1 MTTSSQEKRP
11 AKIQFAPE
19 LLLKAQNIKLVLLD
33 VDGVLTDGGLFFAET
48 AKDDSRI
55 ATETIKRFNTLD
67 GHGLKMLMNAGIT
80 PAIISGRDSLPLRQ
94 RLKALGIEHFYLGNE
109 SKLQSALELQ
119 QKLNLNWSQTATM
132 GDDWPDLPLLC
143 RSQLAAAPINAHI
156 EVLDRSDWTSQFQG
170 GHGAVR
176 ELCDLLLCATGFYQT
191 ILDSYT
197 NTENSI

>member
-1 MTTSSQEKRP
+1 
-11 AKIQFAPE
+11 
-19 LLLKAQNIKLVLLD
+19 
-33 VDGVLTDGGLFFAET
+33 
-48 AKDDSRI
+48 
-55 ATETIKRFNTLD
+55 
-67 GHGLKMLMNAGIT
+67 
-80 PAIISGRDSLPLRQ
+80 
-94 RLKALGIEHFYLGNE
+94 
-109 SKLQSALELQ
+109 
-119 QKLNLNWSQTATM
+119 M